1 MTTETNAK
9 TFKPQ
14 DILDFEGAI
23 ERWTEASRKAG
34 KDYLELYEKA
44 VGQLADLEV
53 KTAGATK
60 IPFVTTIAETHAAVS
75 REVAGAYAAAVRD
88 LIKA

>member
-1 MTTETNAK
+1 MATTTTK
-9 TFKPQ
+9 TIKPE
-14 DILDFEGAI
+14 DLFDFDGAFA
-23 ERWTEASRKAG
+23 RWNEATRKAG
-34 KDYLELYEKA
+34 NDYLDLYEKT
-44 VGQLADLEV
+44 VDQLADLEV

-75 REVAGAYAAAVRD
+75 REVAGAYVSAVRD